1 MREHSGT
8 VAMERLRHML
18 ADENQLLDDE
28 TMDSIR
34 KDVEEVVSKYVD
46 VEPDNVDIKIILRE
60 YKKKVLC

>member
-1 MREHSGT
+1 MKEHSGT
-8 VAMERLRHML
+8 VAMTRLRHML
-18 ADENQLLDDE
+18 TDENQLLDDE